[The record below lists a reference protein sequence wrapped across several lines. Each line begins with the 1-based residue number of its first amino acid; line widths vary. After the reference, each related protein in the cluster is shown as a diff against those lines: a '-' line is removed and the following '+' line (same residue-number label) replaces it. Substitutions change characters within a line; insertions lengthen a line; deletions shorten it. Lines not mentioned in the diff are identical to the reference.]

1 MQPNLGKD
9 RFMPRDLSVFKEKY
23 GCAERNIIWQ
33 ILFGVPLS
41 SLCWIECNR
50 TIKSSSWKF
59 YLIFNFVRCHFN
71 MPILFNF
78 FQLQFFRQDTI
89 FMNKREMINRRLSLF
104 SKHARVKLAQI
115 VNILF
120 NLFEKTRTRRSKS
133 VPLVF
138 LNWLFLCQREITGN
152 ICQWVKKRT
161 KYFEDLYYLT
171 STAYIPIP
179 A

>member
-1 MQPNLGKD
+1 M
-9 RFMPRDLSVFKEKY
+9 
-23 GCAERNIIWQ
+23 
-33 ILFGVPLS
+33 GVPKEISYDKYYLEFPFLLFVESNAIELLNLRHESFILS
-41 SLCWIECNR
+41 SILYVVISTCPFCSIFFSCNFSDK
-50 TIKSSSWKF
+50 IQFLWK
-59 YLIFNFVRCHFN
+59 
-71 MPILFNF
+71 
-78 FQLQFFRQDTI
+78 
-89 FMNKREMINRRLSLF
+89 KREMINRRLSLF

-171 STAYIPIP
+171 SRAYIPIP

>member
-1 MQPNLGKD
+1 M
-9 RFMPRDLSVFKEKY
+9 
-23 GCAERNIIWQ
+23 
-33 ILFGVPLS
+33 GVPKEISYDKYYLEFLFLLFVESNAIELLNLRHESFILS
-41 SLCWIECNR
+41 
-50 TIKSSSWKF
+50 
-59 YLIFNFVRCHFN
+59 FNFVRCHFN

-152 ICQWVKKRT
+152 ICQWVKKKDKIFRRSLLLN
-161 KYFEDLYYLT
+161 F
-171 STAYIPIP
+171 
-179 A
+179 